1 MANLHQNLTTI
12 FYIMKYC
19 EKIKNIAMV
28 FENDFSKF
36 VLKENFPQC
45 NMCAFYVFQ
54 IGELFD
60 EMSDN
65 FKKNVN
71 KYIPWEK
78 INGVKCKIEQDYDNF
93 DFELIWTVMTQ
104 NIDRLYNSCRNIL
117 EVEYPD
123 YIKKLEEE
131 FNSL

>member
-1 MANLHQNLTTI
+1 
-12 FYIMKYC
+12 
-19 EKIKNIAMV
+19 
-28 FENDFSKF
+28 
-36 VLKENFPQC
+36 
-45 NMCAFYVFQ
+45 MC
-54 IGELFD
+54 L
-60 EMSDN
+60 DN